1 MNARRRDRKNRGL
14 PDNLYVNGKYFQY
27 RNPITGKKI
36 SINRPLAD
44 AVRLAR
50 AANAKLLPLLAD
62 ARLLEAITG
71 EPASRVK
78 NLLDRF
84 ESEYMPTRKLAES
97 TQKEMRIRL
106 DRYREDLGQLL
117 LGQLDVLRLAEYLD
131 AFENNAYTKHRGL
144 WVHIYRFAVAKGL
157 AEHNVAEMTLRKI
170 EGPKVRGRHTAD
182 GVNKILE
189 AETTPDWLAKAIRLA
204 VLSLQRRED
213 LVNWQLDAVDL
224 DKNTIKISPSK
235 TQNYSQQIHL
245 EIEMGEDLREA
256 VIDCVKSP
264 VVGPNLIR
272 YKPLRVS
279 KATLE
284 AKTHWS
290 AVTPDHLTRAFTK
303 ARDDAGAYDNIRNKA
318 GRPTFHELRAF
329 GAWLYEQQGFSTEYV
344 QALLGHADSKMTE
357 YYQSGHGEEGIE
369 YQRVSAGLSLK
380 KGG

>member
-1 MNARRRDRKNRGL
+1 MNARRRDRKNRSL

-27 RNPITGKKI
+27 RNPVTGKKI

-44 AVRLAR
+44 AVKLAR

-78 NLLDRF
+78 TLLDRF

-106 DRYREDLGQLL
+106 DRYRADLGQLL

-157 AEHNVAEMTLRKI
+157 AEQNIAEMTLRKL
-170 EGPKVRGRHTAD
+170 ESPKVRGRHTIE
-182 GVNKILE
+182 GVERILE
-189 AETTPDWLAKAIRLA
+189 AETTPDWLVKAIRLA

-213 LVNWQLDAVDL
+213 LVNWRTDAVDL
-224 DKNTIKISPSK
+224 DRNTIRISPSK
-235 TQNYSQQIHL
+235 TQNYSHQVHL
-245 EIEMGEDLREA
+245 EIEMGDDLREA
-256 VIDCVKSP
+256 VIDCLKSP
-264 VVGPNLIR
+264 VIGPNLIR

-380 KGG
+380 KGW